1 MSLVNSVV
9 SYGNAHLL
17 VTGHNPS
24 DCVCLLLSSEG
35 EECPDRTVLHHGRAI
50 RLPLD
55 LVHKIADNLEEYVTI
70 EKARRR
76 AYKLKRTVCVNED
89 EVKGVVTGCTAGT
102 FTGRALTGGDAWE
115 SKNPRMIADSLHAYI
130 EMLINKGERR

>member
-9 SYGNAHLL
+9 AYGSAHLL
-17 VTGHNPS
+17 VTGHNPTE
-24 DCVCLLLSSEG
+24 CVCLLLSSEG

-50 RLPLD
+50 RLPLEQ
-55 LVHKIADNLEEYVTI
+55 VHKIADSLEEYATI

-76 AYKLKRTVCVNED
+76 AYKLKRTVCENESG
-89 EVKGVVTGCTAGT
+89 VKGVVTGCSAGT

-115 SKNPRMIADSLHAYI
+115 SKHPRMIADSLHAYTEI
-130 EMLINKGERR
+130 LINKGE